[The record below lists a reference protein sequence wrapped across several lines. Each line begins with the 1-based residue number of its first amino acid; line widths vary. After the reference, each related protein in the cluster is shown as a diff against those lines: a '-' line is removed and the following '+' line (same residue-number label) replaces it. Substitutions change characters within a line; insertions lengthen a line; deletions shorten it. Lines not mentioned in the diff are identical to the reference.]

1 MAKICPECGREFA
14 PVSQS
19 VRCPICKCAL
29 VDNEG
34 IDNSE
39 AARKERLRQLQRQR
53 GTQTQVRPR
62 VQEVQLEAEPVD
74 YAEPVQNGVSA
85 LGIVALVFSILGCLS
100 FVGTILAIID
110 LCIKDG
116 KKKVCSI
123 IALVITCFWC
133 VIIVIAVVAGDNKPK
148 AVTGSV
154 RSEENVQQTQDSN
167 VQNQSA
173 KDTFGLM
180 ETAEMNN
187 VQVTMTNYSENYG
200 SEWNQPTAG
209 NVFVL
214 VEFEITNNSGSD
226 LAVSSIMSFSAYVD
240 GYSANT
246 SFGALMENEQ
256 NQLDG
261 TIASGKKMRGWIGYE
276 VSSGWKELEIHFT
289 DNVWSSN
296 KFKFLI
302 QK

>member
-154 RSEENVQQTQDSN
+154 RSEAMVRNGINRLQGMFLSLWN
-167 VQNQSA
+167 L
-173 KDTFGLM
+173 KLPII
-180 ETAEMNN
+180 
-187 VQVTMTNYSENYG
+187 QVLT
-200 SEWNQPTAG
+200 W
-209 NVFVL
+209 
-214 VEFEITNNSGSD
+214 
-226 LAVSSIMSFSAYVD
+226 
-240 GYSANT
+240 
-246 SFGALMENEQ
+246 
-256 NQLDG
+256 
-261 TIASGKKMRGWIGYE
+261 R
-276 VSSGWKELEIHFT
+276 
-289 DNVWSSN
+289 
-296 KFKFLI
+296 
-302 QK
+302 